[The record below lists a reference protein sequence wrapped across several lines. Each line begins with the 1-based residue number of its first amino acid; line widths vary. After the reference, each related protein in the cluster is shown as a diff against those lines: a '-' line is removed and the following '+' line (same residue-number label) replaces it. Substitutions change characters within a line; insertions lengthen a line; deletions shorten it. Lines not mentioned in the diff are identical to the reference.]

1 MASPKAEA
9 KVYGLLVRGEICT
22 PVVKAVFVAIW
33 IWAWRP
39 RHKQAFDATARLALD
54 DDAAAIEDNNT
65 NNNPAGK
72 AEPHA

>member
-1 MASPKAEA
+1 MLSGIITL
-9 KVYGLLVRGEICT
+9 VLMLL
-22 PVVKAVFVAIW
+22 FVAIW

-54 DDAAAIEDNNT
+54 EDAVASDGNVDNNI
-65 NNNPAGK
+65 AGK